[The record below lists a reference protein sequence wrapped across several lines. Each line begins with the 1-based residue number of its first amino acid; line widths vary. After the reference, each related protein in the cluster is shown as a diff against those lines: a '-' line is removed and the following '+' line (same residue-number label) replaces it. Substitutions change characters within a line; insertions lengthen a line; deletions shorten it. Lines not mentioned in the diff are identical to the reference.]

1 MRSVTSCAIG
11 ILVIWVL
18 VLCILWWLQYRILFY
33 PSSEL
38 AWIPTDEYEEFYL
51 NQKSEIVPNA
61 QQPGV
66 VNGWWFVHNPK
77 MPTVLFCHGNS
88 GNISHRSYM
97 VNFCKLFGLNVVLFD
112 YRGYGKSSGISN
124 VGTLHLDATVVY
136 RYVTSKVS
144 SDQIIIWGE
153 SLGGALA
160 SHLASNYPCR
170 DLVLMA
176 TFSSLDDILLYREV
190 RFASALSLVLR
201 LMMNTMRSKDILKNV
216 KCPVIIAHSP
226 DDEMIPFACS
236 KVLYDSIPGDNK
248 LFIEIKGT
256 HASPILT
263 PDEVRTIMDF
273 LKIPHR
279 QVANQDIQTSLD
291 EIRTV
296 VERYNLL

>member
-1 MRSVTSCAIG
+1 MRSVTSCAIA

-18 VLCILWWLQYRILFY
+18 ALCILWWLQYRILFY

-38 AWIPTDEYEEFYL
+38 AWIPDGEYEEFFI
-51 NQKSEIVPNA
+51 NQKSEIVPNS
-61 QQPGV
+61 QQANI
-66 VNGWWFVHNPK
+66 VNGWWFVHDPS

-88 GNISHRSYM
+88 GNITHRSYM

-124 VGTLHLDATVVY
+124 VGTLHLDAAAVY
-136 RYVTSKVS
+136 RYVTTKIKGE
-144 SDQIIIWGE
+144 DIIIWGE

-160 SHLASNYPCR
+160 SYLACNYPCR
-170 DLVLMA
+170 DLILMA

-190 RFASALSLVLR
+190 RFASALSVLLR
-201 LMMNTMRSKDILKNV
+201 LMMDTMRSKDLLKDV
-216 KCPVIIAHSP
+216 KCPVIIAHST

-236 KVLYDSIPGDNK
+236 KILYDSIHGQDK
-248 LFIEIKGT
+248 LFLPIKGT

-263 PDEVRTIMDF
+263 VDEVRTIMDF
-273 LKIPHR
+273 LKIPQNH
-279 QVANQDIQTSLD
+279 VSSSDIQRSLD

-296 VERYNLL
+296 VDRYNLL